1 MNAIQ
6 GIYTIGNE
14 VYKIGKNCKGSRGI
28 EKSQVFLMKQKD
40 RQYEKDNDGFVD
52 VFLFFILL
60 LHKTVPH

>member
-14 VYKIGKNCKGSRGI
+14 VYKIGKNYKGSRGI

-52 VFLFFILL
+52 VFLFL
-60 LHKTVPH
+60 